1 MQKPLSS
8 LYIIISFFEKVLN
21 FVIRFFH
28 KIQGKEVLEEYVH
41 LLDPAFYLTEIPIEI
56 PFKEILLSSLFMI
69 LLSIIVSLI
78 PALKAGKEKPLNI
91 FSNN

>member
-1 MQKPLSS
+1 M
-8 LYIIISFFEKVLN
+8 YIAGSDQIWNPI
-21 FVIRFFH
+21 
-28 KIQGKEVLEEYVH
+28 GKTG
-41 LLDPAFYLTEIPIEI
+41 LDPAFYLTEIPIEI